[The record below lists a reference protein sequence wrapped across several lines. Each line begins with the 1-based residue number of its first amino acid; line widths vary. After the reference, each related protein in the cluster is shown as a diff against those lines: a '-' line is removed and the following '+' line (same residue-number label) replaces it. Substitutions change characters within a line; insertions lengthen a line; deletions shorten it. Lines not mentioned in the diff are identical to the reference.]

1 MQSNT
6 SYPQQWLKS
15 IVCAII
21 VFAFML
27 TSASC
32 DLLKLSEENVP
43 AAVSTPNT
51 LVIHL
56 KTDLGA
62 KMIKPAMDTNISSY
76 DLYGEGPAGDSFT
89 EEDYEMDIFSRSSL
103 EPGAWIITV
112 KAKNALGQIVAQSEA
127 IDIEIGEAETKTIS
141 ALCFVES
148 GSGHVEIKL
157 SWPWWAI
164 DRPEINA
171 YLVPEEGDDLYL
183 SIIQDDVSA
192 TIYNSDALPNGEYSL
207 KITLRDKSFGNALV
221 WSRTEDVLV
230 YPSIDSTNSSF
241 ARWNLGLTD
250 LYLPGGV
257 RDYAGSGLL
266 GSVDDQ
272 GYAASFKYP
281 TRIEYGQDDTIYVCD
296 THNHLIRKID
306 AEGNVSI
313 FAGSTQGSQN
323 GSRLSAQFSFPMG
336 IAVAP
341 DGTVY
346 VAETSAKRIRKISAD
361 GTVES
366 WGKNTNGALYTFTD
380 PKDLALDQWG
390 NLYVADGNK
399 ITKINSYGVASHF
412 AGDVAN
418 TSGDLGGALT
428 SARFNQPEAI
438 NVHRD
443 RSGTEFIYLL
453 DSGNGK
459 IKKMTPSSEVLSIL
473 QCNGK
478 KDFTIAGDGTMFI
491 VDRANNQIEI
501 ASAQSSYGDQAVVF
515 AGCGASGS
523 VNGPYLSALFYDP
536 MSVAVDGH
544 GDLYVAEMYG
554 SKIRKIT
561 R

>member
-1 MQSNT
+1 MQLNT
-6 SYPQQWLKS
+6 SYPQQRSK
-15 IVCAII
+15 IVVRAILFSLI
-21 VFAFML
+21 LMA
-27 TSASC
+27 ASC
-32 DLLKLSEENVP
+32 DLLELLEENAP
-43 AAVSTPNT
+43 TAGSVSNT

-56 KTDLGA
+56 KTELGA
-62 KMIKPAMDTNISSY
+62 KMIKPAMDTDIAFY
-76 DLYGEGPAGDSFT
+76 DLYGTGPAGDSFT

-103 EPGAWIITV
+103 EPGAWTIVV
-112 KAKNALGQIVAQSEA
+112 KAKNAQGQIVAQSEA
-127 IDIEIGEAETKTIS
+127 IDIEMGEAETKTIS

-171 YLVPEEGDDLYL
+171 YLIPEEGDDFYL
-183 SIIQDDVSA
+183 SIIQDDASA
-192 TIYNSDALPNGEYSL
+192 TIYNLDALPNGEYSL

-221 WSRTEDVLV
+221 WSRSEDVLV

-241 ARWNLGLTD
+241 ARWDLGLKD

-257 RDYAGSGLL
+257 RDYVGSGVL
-266 GSVDDQ
+266 GSVNDQ

-281 TRIEYGQDDTIYVCD
+281 TRIEYGPDDTIYVCD
-296 THNHLIRKID
+296 THNHRIRKID
-306 AEGNVSI
+306 AEGNATTL
-313 FAGSTQGSQN
+313 AGSSEGFVN
-323 GSRLSAQFSFPMG
+323 GTATSAKFSYPMG
-336 IAVAP
+336 IAVAT

-361 GTVES
+361 GMVES
-366 WGKNTNGALYTFTD
+366 WGKNANGTTYAFSD

-399 ITKINSYGVASHF
+399 ITKINTFGVASHF
-412 AGDVAN
+412 AGDAAN

-428 SARFNQPEAI
+428 GARFSQPEAI
-438 NVHRD
+438 DVHRD

-473 QCNGK
+473 QCGGT
-478 KDFTIAGDGTMFI
+478 KDFAIAGDDTMFI

-536 MSVAVDGH
+536 MSVAVDGQ